1 MREDEIDALLDV
13 MGIDLSPF
21 NSHAEFAKPKVDEYL
36 GDGDIEMPIKGE
48 VAVNPTKAYGVDYMK
63 VKRARKASGYTQK
76 KVAAIIGVH
85 ASTYCQFERGN
96 AGIMKEQLEKISK
109 LFGID
114 YEDCFYEKKT
124 YAGSKKHQTIEANKA
139 VLPVNAP
146 VRKGASAAMLLSVEK
161 KKNLLAHADGLRQG
175 LAIMVGKENVE
186 PVLAICRSI
195 IDCERRAE
203 Y

>member
-85 ASTYCQFERGN
+85 ASTYCNFERGN
-96 AGIMKEQLEKISK
+96 AGIMKEQLEKISM
-109 LFGID
+109 LFGLD
-114 YEDCFYEKKT
+114 YEDCFYERKT
-124 YAGSKKHQTIEANKA
+124 YAGSKKHQTIAANKA

-146 VRKGASAAMLLSVEK
+146 VRNKAQLKLSPQAKRDIML
-161 KKNLLAHADGLRQG
+161 HADGLRQG
-175 LAIMVGKENVE
+175 LAYMVGRENVE
-186 PVLAICRSI
+186 AVLALCRSI
-195 IDCERRAE
+195 IQCENDAKS
-203 Y
+203 

>member
-96 AGIMKEQLEKISK
+96 AGIMKEQLEKISM
-109 LFGID
+109 LFGLD
-114 YEDCFYEKKT
+114 YEDCFYERKT
-124 YAGSKKHQTIEANKA
+124 YAGSKKHQTIAANKA

-146 VRKGASAAMLLSVEK
+146 VRNKAQLKLSPQAKRDIML
-161 KKNLLAHADGLRQG
+161 HADGLRQG
-175 LAIMVGKENVE
+175 LAIMVGRENVE
-186 PVLAICRSI
+186 AVLALCRSI
-195 IDCERRAE
+195 IQCENDAKS
-203 Y
+203 

>member
-96 AGIMKEQLEKISK
+96 AGIMKEQLEKISA
-109 LFGID
+109 LFGLD
-114 YEDCFYEKKT
+114 YEDCFYERKT
-124 YAGSKKHQTIEANKA
+124 YAGSKKHQTIAANKA
-139 VLPVNAP
+139 VLPVNSP
-146 VRKGASAAMLLSVEK
+146 VRNKAQLKLSPQAKRDIML
-161 KKNLLAHADGLRQG
+161 HADGLRQG
-175 LAIMVGKENVE
+175 LAYMVGRENVE
-186 PVLAICRSI
+186 AVLALCRSI
-195 IDCERRAE
+195 IQCENDAKS
-203 Y
+203 

>member
-96 AGIMKEQLEKISK
+96 AGIMKEQLEKISM
-109 LFGID
+109 LFGLD
-114 YEDCFYEKKT
+114 YEDCFYERKT
-124 YAGSKKHQTIEANKA
+124 YAGSKKHQTIAANKV
-139 VLPVNAP
+139 VLPVNSP
-146 VRKGASAAMLLSVEK
+146 VRNKAQLKLSPQAKRDIML
-161 KKNLLAHADGLRQG
+161 HADGLRQG
-175 LAIMVGKENVE
+175 LAFMVGKENVE
-186 PVLAICRSI
+186 PVLALCRSI
-195 IDCERRAE
+195 IQCENDAKS
-203 Y
+203 